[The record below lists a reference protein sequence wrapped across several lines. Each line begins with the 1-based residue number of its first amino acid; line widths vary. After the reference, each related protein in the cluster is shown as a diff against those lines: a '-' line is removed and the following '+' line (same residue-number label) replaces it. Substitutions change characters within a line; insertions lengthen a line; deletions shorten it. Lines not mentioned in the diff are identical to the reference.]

1 MILSNIENIV
11 KGFFNIFQGKL
22 KIFLSQ
28 KQTKHT
34 EALSVSNKI
43 IKKAFL
49 LNIDSYFNT
58 YIYI

>member
-1 MILSNIENIV
+1 MILTNMADIV
-11 KGFFNIFQGKL
+11 KGFSNIFQGKF

-28 KQTKHT
+28 KENKHA
-34 EALSVSNKI
+34 EALSVPNKI

-49 LNIDSYFNT
+49 LNIDLYFNT

>member
-28 KQTKHT
+28 KENKHA
-34 EALSVSNKI
+34 EALFVEKNIKNNYIKLNK
-43 IKKAFL
+43 
-49 LNIDSYFNT
+49 D
-58 YIYI
+58 